1 MQVRLP
7 YGQTAITI
15 DAPPERV
22 IASRL
27 RELKP
32 ACSGR
37 QLVAEAMR
45 HPVAGPRLCELAKG
59 KRNAVV
65 IISDHTRPVPSRDIL
80 PLMLQELRQ
89 GNPNIDITLLVATG
103 CHRQTN
109 MQELTHKLGP
119 EIVRQEK
126 IVVHDAFCAQRST

>member
-7 YGQTAITI
+7 YGKTAITI

-45 HPVAGPRLCELAKG
+45 HPVAGPRLCELA
-59 KRNAVV
+59 
-65 IISDHTRPVPSRDIL
+65 
-80 PLMLQELRQ
+80 
-89 GNPNIDITLLVATG
+89 
-103 CHRQTN
+103 
-109 MQELTHKLGP
+109 
-119 EIVRQEK
+119 
-126 IVVHDAFCAQRST
+126 

>member
-7 YGQTAITI
+7 YGKTAITI

-45 HPVAGPRLCELAKG
+45 HPVAGPRLCE
-59 KRNAVV
+59 RENAMPSSSSA
-65 IISDHTRPVPSRDIL
+65 IIR
-80 PLMLQELRQ
+80 
-89 GNPNIDITLLVATG
+89 G
-103 CHRQTN
+103 
-109 MQELTHKLGP
+109 
-119 EIVRQEK
+119 
-126 IVVHDAFCAQRST
+126 RSPAAISFR